1 MAQNAWRKGQSKT
14 EGLCW
19 RTMTFSESSY
29 IIHQDPGLSH
39 AGTAMME
46 KNEHSVDEFLLWYS
60 SGYLDEQLK
69 STVVLDLFKH
79 K

>member
-1 MAQNAWRKGQSKT
+1 
-14 EGLCW
+14 
-19 RTMTFSESSY
+19 MTFSRCLY

-39 AGTAMME
+39 AGTAVME
-46 KNEHSVDEFLLWYS
+46 KNERSVDEFLLRYS

-69 STVVLDLFKH
+69 STVVLNLFKH